1 MVCARSSL
9 VPFLLL
15 SLVFHSLLLVFWPNP
30 ATNQSASKQIPVTLL
45 PLPPEEKSPP
55 SLKTEEPSHRP
66 TKTPAQVAKKSTIP
80 SGQTDQESLEPSENV
95 DKNKAGEDDNKL
107 LARKSII
114 ADRPLPTL
122 EDLLPPVAWSASKAD
137 ASAREGPVRLDT
149 REPQYISYFA
159 SIKRDI
165 ELVWDYPEPAL
176 KHGLQ
181 GKLLLE
187 FTISERGDLEE
198 MRLVRSSGFSVLDKE
213 AMRAVRSASPFHP
226 IPPWIGKDR
235 LEIIA
240 SFEYHDNRLK
250 YGFVP

>member
-1 MVCARSSL
+1 V
-9 VPFLLL
+9 
-15 SLVFHSLLLVFWPNP
+15 
-30 ATNQSASKQIPVTLL
+30 KQIPITFL
-45 PLPPEEKSPP
+45 PLPAEEKSPLP
-55 SLKTEEPSHRP
+55 LKTEEPSHRP
-66 TKTPAQVAKKSTIP
+66 TKTPAQVAKKSTVL
-80 SGQTDQESLEPSENV
+80 SGQSKQESLEPSEKV
-95 DKNKAGEDDNKL
+95 DKNKVTEYDKNL
-107 LARKSII
+107 LAKKSIE
-114 ADRPLPTL
+114 ADRPLPAL
-122 EDLLPPVAWSASKAD
+122 EDLLPPVAWPASKAE
-137 ASAREGPVRLDT
+137 AGAREGPVRLDT

-187 FTISERGDLEE
+187 FTISENGDLER
-198 MRLVRSSGFSVLDKE
+198 MRLIRSSGFSVLDKE
-213 AMRAVRSASPFHP
+213 AMRAVRIASPFHP
-226 IPPWIGKDR
+226 IPPWIGRDR